1 VQTAKQP
8 NSQTA
13 KRFGHKNGFASNL
26 TTNVIASDQRE
37 RGNLIISK
45 ILRLLRQPCG
55 LSHND
60 RRNSGFTLA
69 EVLVTLAIIGV
80 VAALTIPNLIQNIQN
95 TGTIAGVKKAQSIL
109 SQAYTSFIADDI
121 TMDSI
126 YAGDSQ
132 QVNILNQFA
141 TKLNVLK
148 NCGETPGCFSATDS
162 YLNLPAFPLGFS
174 MNTRAGWA
182 KAILADGMSIGF
194 FDYPGG
200 CTLSQGTG
208 ALLNSVCGEIIVDI
222 NGLKKPNKIGR
233 DMFAFY
239 ATKTGFFPLGSNN
252 NAADCVVMG
261 FGCAG
266 KILKENAVNY

>member
-1 VQTAKQP
+1 MFRNLFNGILLLKTQAGQTLKQVQGDDFINDS
-8 NSQTA
+8 NSA
-13 KRFGHKNGFASNL
+13 YSHKKA
-26 TTNVIASDQRE
+26 
-37 RGNLIISK
+37 
-45 ILRLLRQPCG
+45 
-55 LSHND
+55 
-60 RRNSGFTLA
+60 GFTLA

-80 VAALTIPNLIQNIQN
+80 VAALTIPNLIQNTQN

-109 SQAYTSFIADDI
+109 SQAYTSFVADDT
-121 TMDSI
+121 TMDEIFSV
-126 YAGDSQ
+126 DDE
-132 QVNILNQFA
+132 VNILNQFA
-141 TKLNVLK
+141 TKLKIIK
-148 NCGETPGCFSATDS
+148 NCGAGTGCFSATDS
-162 YLNLPAFPLGFS
+162 YLNLPAFSFG
-174 MNTRAGWA
+174 MEVRAGWA